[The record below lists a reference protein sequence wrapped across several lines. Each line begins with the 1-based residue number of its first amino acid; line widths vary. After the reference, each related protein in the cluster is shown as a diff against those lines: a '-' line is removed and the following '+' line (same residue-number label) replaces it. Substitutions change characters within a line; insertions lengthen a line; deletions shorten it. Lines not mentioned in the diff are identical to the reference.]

1 MSILS
6 RFAKDS
12 RASMLKPIAGSAA
25 IIAFASLAVTQML
38 DKATREGGL
47 PHISI
52 IASPGDDALRM
63 ASMPRPTGAGLSSST
78 GYDETPVASI
88 GGRPMP
94 HIVLDPCNGVQR

>member
-6 RFAKDS
+6 RFAHDS
-12 RASMLKPIAGSAA
+12 RGSMLKPIAGSAA

-52 IASPGDDALRM
+52 IASPRDDALRL
-63 ASMPRPTGAGLSSST
+63 ASVPRPTGPGLTSSP

-94 HIVLDPCNGVQR
+94 RIILDPCNGQQR